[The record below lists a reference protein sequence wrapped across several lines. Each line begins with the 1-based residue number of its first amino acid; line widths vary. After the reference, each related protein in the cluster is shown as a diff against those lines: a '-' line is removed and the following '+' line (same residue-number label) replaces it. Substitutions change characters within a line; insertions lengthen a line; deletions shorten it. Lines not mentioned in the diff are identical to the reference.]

1 MKGVLKFLVLVA
13 LPGLATA
20 GACLPVVGTV
30 KLVPESTCMISGKY
44 PTLFFLGTVDSSQP
58 WCFTT
63 TLKLLGFGTSTGYSG
78 VTSEPLRDV
87 NGGVISTP
95 AHVPVDDGVAPRQ
108 QVLTARSW
116 LPINLTNGTVI
127 STAEV
132 IIIQPDSNPTLPPKR
147 VTEQSV
153 ITSATGGLLHN
164 ATGGFVITGNS
175 IGQEAPI
182 KGELCLP

>member
-1 MKGVLKFLVLVA
+1 MKGVLKFLALAA

-30 KLVPESTCMISGKY
+30 KLVPENFPTCTISRY
-44 PTLFFLGTVDSSQP
+44 YSNLVFLGTVDSSQP

-78 VTSEPLRDV
+78 VTIEQLLS
-87 NGGVISTP
+87 NNSGTTTP
-95 AHVPVDDGVAPRQ
+95 AYVPADDGVTPRQ

-132 IIIQPDSNPTLPPKR
+132 IIRLVPK
-147 VTEQSV
+147 
-153 ITSATGGLLHN
+153 
-164 ATGGFVITGNS
+164 
-175 IGQEAPI
+175 
-182 KGELCLP
+182 

>member
-1 MKGVLKFLVLVA
+1 
-13 LPGLATA
+13 
-20 GACLPVVGTV
+20 
-30 KLVPESTCMISGKY
+30 MISSKY
-44 PTLFFLGTVDSSQP
+44 PNLVFLGTVDSSQP

-78 VTSEPLRDV
+78 VTSEPLIG
-87 NGGVISTP
+87 NGSGTTTP
-95 AHVPVDDGVAPRQ
+95 AYVPADDGVTPRQ

-132 IIIQPDSNPTLPPKR
+132 IIIQPDSNSALPPKR

-153 ITSATGGLLHN
+153 ITSATGGLLNN